1 MLHTVEALL
10 TADGALRFLEPVQL
24 TGVQR
29 VLVTFTQPVDE
40 ALSGAALS
48 QRSLATDWL
57 REEEDAA
64 WAHLQPQPPA
74 GDEAR
79 G

>member
-10 TADGALRFLEPVQL
+10 NADGALRFMEPVHL

-48 QRSLATDWL
+48 ERSLAADWL
-57 REEEDAA
+57 REEEDLA
-64 WAHLQPQPPA
+64 WAHLQPQPLA
-74 GDEAR
+74 GDEGR
-79 G
+79 R

>member
-10 TADGALRFLEPVQL
+10 NADGALRFMEPVHL

-29 VLVTFTQPVDE
+29 VLVTFTQPVEE

-48 QRSLATDWL
+48 ERSLAADWL
-57 REEEDAA
+57 REEEDLA

-74 GDEAR
+74 CDEAR
-79 G
+79 R

>member
-10 TADGALRFLEPVQL
+10 NADGALRFLEPVQL

-48 QRSLATDWL
+48 ERSLAADWL
-57 REEEDAA
+57 REEEDVA
-64 WAHLQPQPPA
+64 WAHLQPRPPA
-74 GDEAR
+74 GGEAR
-79 G
+79 R

>member
-10 TADGALRFLEPVQL
+10 NADGALRFMEPIHL
-24 TGVQR
+24 TGVQH
-29 VLVTFTQPVDE
+29 VLVTFTQPVDDV
-40 ALSGAALS
+40 LSGAALS
-48 QRSLATDWL
+48 ERSLAADWL
-57 REEEDAA
+57 REEEDLA
-64 WAHLQPQPPA
+64 WAHLQPQPTA